1 MAEPIDLE
9 AAKAQLRI
17 LSNDEDGVVS
27 SAIVDARG
35 WIEDYTGL
43 ILTRRAVTE
52 VISSFDAALSTWP
65 IVSID
70 AVDYVDID
78 GAEQTFPD
86 TEYFAQIAK
95 RPARLSAAA
104 WPRLLTGSTIA
115 VTMTA
120 GFATPDAIQLFSPN
134 IMRAM
139 RILVAGFFNDRETG
153 GLAGDVEVA
162 AKRLCR
168 SLKRWTL

>member
-1 MAEPIDLE
+1 MAEPISLE
-9 AAKAQLRI
+9 DAKAQLRI
-17 LSNDEDGVVS
+17 LSDDEDSVITA
-27 SAIVDARG
+27 AITDARG

-52 VISSFDAALSTWP
+52 VVTGFGDVLSTWP

-70 AVDYVDID
+70 SVDYTDAD
-78 GAEQTFPD
+78 GADQALVD
-86 TEYFAQIAK
+86 TDYFAQIAR
-95 RPARLSAAA
+95 RPARIVARS
-104 WPRLLTGSTIA
+104 WPRILTGSTVA

-120 GFATPDAIQLFSPN
+120 GFATPEAIQLFSPN
-134 IMRAM
+134 ILRAM
-139 RILVAGFFNDRETG
+139 RILVAGFFNDREAG

-168 SLKRWTL
+168 SLKRWTV